1 MISAKT
7 VIDKY
12 GIYIFLGLLFVTSS
26 VISPAFL
33 NVQNIKNILTPTT
46 ALGMVALGQTFVILI
61 GRASVDLSVASVMAT
76 VGVVAAKMAQGQDSL
91 LLPAVMTC
99 LLIGLIVGL
108 INGLLVTKRNVQPFI
123 ATLATMIILQGARF
137 IYTGAAPKG
146 TFPPILRFLGTGSIG
161 PIPASV
167 LSLVLFVSVAHFV
180 LSKTVY
186 GRRIYAT
193 GANIN
198 TAILS
203 GYNTDLIIIGV
214 YMISGFTAAI
224 AGLYLAAWIG
234 VADSFVGQ
242 GYELDSIAAVVMGG
256 TTFEGGRG
264 GVLGTIA
271 GVLIIVMLYNMVLLL
286 HLPLQSQF
294 IVKGVV
300 IILASSFYIFRSR
313 H

>member
-12 GIYIFLGLLFVTSS
+12 GIYIFLVLLFVTSS

-46 ALGMVALGQTFVILI
+46 ALGIVALGQTYVILI
-61 GRASVDLSVASVMAT
+61 GRASVDLSVAAVMAT
-76 VGVVAAKMAQGQDSL
+76 VGVVAAKMTEGLDSL

-146 TFPPILRFLGTGSIG
+146 TFPPFLRFLGTGSIG

-167 LSLVLFVSVAHFV
+167 LSLILLVFVAHFV

-234 VADSFVGQ
+234 VADSFAGQ

-271 GVLIIVMLYNMVLLL
+271 GVLVIVMLYNMVLLL
-286 HLPLQSQF
+286 HLPLQTQF

-300 IILASSFYIFRSR
+300 IVLASSFYIFRGR

>member
-1 MISAKT
+1 MISART

-12 GIYIFLGLLFVTSS
+12 GIYIFLGLLFVSS
-26 VISPAFL
+26 SIISPAFL
-33 NVQNIKNILTPTT
+33 TVQNIKNILTPTT
-46 ALGMVALGQTFVILI
+46 ALGIVAVGQTFVILI

-76 VGVVAAKMAQGQDSL
+76 VGVVAAKMAQGKDSL
-91 LLPAVMTC
+91 LLPAAMTC
-99 LLIGLIVGL
+99 LLIGLLVGL
-108 INGLLVTKRNVQPFI
+108 VNGLLVTKRKVQPFI
-123 ATLATMIILQGARF
+123 ASLATMIILQGARF

-146 TFPPILRFLGTGSIG
+146 TFPPFLRFLGTGSIG

-167 LSLVLFVSVAHFV
+167 LSLALFVAVAHVV

-203 GYNTDLIIIGV
+203 GYKTDLIIIGV
-214 YMISGFTAAI
+214 YVISGFTAAI

-271 GVLIIVMLYNMVLLL
+271 GVLIIMTLYNMVLLL
-286 HLPLQSQF
+286 HLPLQTQF
-294 IVKGVV
+294 IVKGAV
-300 IILASSFYIFRSR
+300 IILASSFYIFRRS

>member
-7 VIDKY
+7 IIDKY
-12 GIYIFLGLLFVTSS
+12 GIYIFLCLLFISS
-26 VISPAFL
+26 SIISPAFL
-33 NVQNIKNILTPTT
+33 TVQNIKNILTPTT
-46 ALGMVALGQTFVILI
+46 ALGIVALGQTFVILI
-61 GRASVDLSVASVMAT
+61 GRGSVDLSVASVMAT
-76 VGVVAAKMAQGQDSL
+76 VGVVAAKMAEGKDSM
-91 LLPAVMTC
+91 LLPAAMTC
-99 LLIGLIVGL
+99 LLIGLLVGL
-108 INGLLVTKRNVQPFI
+108 VNGLLVTKRNVQPFI
-123 ATLATMIILQGARF
+123 ATLAMMIILQGARF

-146 TFPPILRFLGTGSIG
+146 TFPPFLRFLGTGSVG
-161 PIPASV
+161 PVPASV
-167 LSLVLFVSVAHFV
+167 ISLALFVFVAHLV

-186 GRRIYAT
+186 GRKIYST

-214 YMISGFTAAI
+214 YLISGFTAAI

-234 VADSFVGQ
+234 VADSFVGH
-242 GYELDSIAAVVMGG
+242 GYELDSIAAAVMGG

-271 GVLIIVMLYNMVLLL
+271 GVLIIMTLYNMVLLL
-286 HLPLQSQF
+286 HLPLQTQF
-294 IVKGVV
+294 IVKGAV
-300 IILASSFYIFRSR
+300 IILASSFYIFRRS